1 MVKIISDSSTLL
13 TKEEA
18 EKLGVSLT
26 YLLVTIKQKSYKELL
41 EISRESF
48 IEKIREGNIP
58 TTSQPS
64 IGEKMELYE
73 HFSEEIIDLSLAD
86 GLSGTYVSACS
97 ARSSVANPERIH
109 VVNTKT
115 LCGPH
120 RYLVE
125 KAANLAKQGCNATEI
140 IDVLQKSIEDSVS
153 FLIPNDFSFLKRGG
167 RLTPLAA
174 TLGGMLKIVPIM
186 TLTQDCKK
194 LEKFA
199 TQRTY
204 KSALEKMKAA
214 FIEQGVNEN
223 YKFYITHCEN
233 LPRVQETVS
242 FMQNAFPNTEIEVLE
257 LGPAFITQGG
267 PGCVAIQ
274 SVLK

>member
-1 MVKIISDSSTLL
+1 
-13 TKEEA
+13 
-18 EKLGVSLT
+18 
-26 YLLVTIKQKSYKELL
+26 
-41 EISRESF
+41 
-48 IEKIREGNIP
+48 
-58 TTSQPS
+58 
-64 IGEKMELYE
+64 
-73 HFSEEIIDLSLAD
+73 
-86 GLSGTYVSACS
+86 
-97 ARSSVANPERIH
+97 
-109 VVNTKT
+109 
-115 LCGPH
+115 
-120 RYLVE
+120 
-125 KAANLAKQGCNATEI
+125 
-140 IDVLQKSIEDSVS
+140 
-153 FLIPNDFSFLKRGG
+153 
-167 RLTPLAA
+167 
-174 TLGGMLKIVPIM
+174 M